1 MFVKEEVASNGD
13 ICTTS
18 VVTEVPTEDVFE
30 EVEDVS
36 VTVLSYFCMY
46 YVIYI
51 LSQCQSMLPSGNKI
65 SLRNIIRNAVNLTL
79 NSFLV

>member
-13 ICTTS
+13 ITTS

-36 VTVLSYFCMY
+36 VTVLSYFVCIM
-46 YVIYI
+46 
-51 LSQCQSMLPSGNKI
+51 
-65 SLRNIIRNAVNLTL
+65 
-79 NSFLV
+79 